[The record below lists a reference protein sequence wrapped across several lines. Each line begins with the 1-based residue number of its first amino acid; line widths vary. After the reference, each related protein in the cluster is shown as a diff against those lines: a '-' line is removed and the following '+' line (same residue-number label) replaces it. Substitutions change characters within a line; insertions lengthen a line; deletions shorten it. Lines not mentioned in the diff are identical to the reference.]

1 MSLHP
6 LDVVVMLV
14 YSALVVSVGWYVS
27 RRSGSTEAYF
37 LGKRDFPGW
46 AVGLSFIGATIS
58 SVTFIA
64 YPADSFKTAWVR
76 FLPNLAFPFI
86 ALLAAWVLVPFFRR
100 GRVKSAYHYLGLRFG
115 MPVSVYAAL
124 VYLLAQG
131 VRMATITY
139 LLSVLL
145 SSLTGLGPVGCI
157 GLAAGIT
164 ALYTVKGGFEAV
176 VWNDVLQTL
185 VLVSGALACVVIVVG
200 SVPGGL
206 GSVVSEALAAGKLSF
221 TDLDVATGRLEPVH
235 GGFSLLEKTIPMMI
249 LVGAAQYV
257 TGQLDQ
263 DSVQRWSAARSLPE
277 ARKSMWVLGFGAL
290 PIWAG
295 FMFLG
300 TCLWVYYQH
309 HPDPVSA
316 AILAGTRRAEDILPH
331 FILTVLPPGIA
342 GLVISGAL
350 AAAMGSLSCC
360 INAASMVWV
369 NDLYRP
375 HLARGRE
382 DRHYLR
388 VSRGASLGFSAVMAG
403 GAYLF
408 HISNA
413 KTIMELGIIATALFG
428 GGISG
433 AFLFGL
439 LTRRGDHRAVIAG
452 IVLTAVF
459 TGYTAASQAGI
470 VPRAFNPYYT
480 AILAN
485 LVMFVVC
492 AIASWVMPAPLRDLR
507 GLTFWEPDTGCDLEN
522 SPGQTK
528 PRATTA
534 DRLL

>member
-1 MSLHP
+1 MNLHP
-6 LDVVVMLV
+6 LDITIMLV
-14 YSALVVSVGWYVS
+14 YSALVVGIGLYFA
-27 RRSGSTEAYF
+27 RRGRSTESYF
-37 LGKRDFPGW
+37 LGQRNFPGW

-76 FLPNLAFPFI
+76 FLPNLAFPVI
-86 ALLAAWVLVPFFRR
+86 AMLAAFILVPFFRR
-100 GRVKSAYHYLGLRFG
+100 GRVHSAYHYLGLRFG
-115 MPVSVYAAL
+115 MPVSVYAGT
-124 VYLLAQG
+124 VYMLAQS

-145 SSLTGLGPVGCI
+145 SSMTGLGPLWCI
-157 GLAAGIT
+157 ALAAGVT

-176 VWNDVLQTL
+176 VWNDVVQTI
-185 VLVSGALACVVIVVG
+185 VLVSGALACIAIVIA

-206 GSVVSEALAAGKLSF
+206 SGIVSEALSAGKLSF
-221 TDLDVATGRLEPVH
+221 NDLNVAKNQLEPVA
-235 GGFSLLEKTIPMMI
+235 GGFSLIEKTIPMMI

-263 DSVQRWSAARSLPE
+263 DSVQRWCAAKSLKE
-277 ARKSMWVLGFGAL
+277 ARKSMYVLGFGAL

-300 TCLWVYYQH
+300 TSLWVYFQH
-309 HPDPVSA
+309 HSDEVST
-316 AILAGTRRAEDILPH
+316 AILAGTRRPEDILPH

-375 HLARGRE
+375 HLAKGRT
-382 DRHYLR
+382 DAHYLR
-388 VSRGASLGFSAVMAG
+388 VSRGAALAFSGVMAG

-413 KTIMELGIIATALFG
+413 KTIMELGIIATAIFG

-439 LTRRGDHRAVIAG
+439 LTRRGDYRAVVVGIA
-452 IVLTAVF
+452 VTALF
-459 TGYTAASQAGI
+459 TGYTVASQAGA
-470 VPRAFNPYYT
+470 VPKIFNPYYT

-485 LVMFVVC
+485 VVMFVVC
-492 AIASWVMPAPLRDLR
+492 VLASWLIPAPPRDLR
-507 GLTFWEPDTGCDLEN
+507 GLTFWDADTEPE
-522 SPGQTK
+522 K
-528 PRATTA
+528 ATVQREKSVT
-534 DRLL
+534 LL

>member
-1 MSLHP
+1 
-6 LDVVVMLV
+6 MLV
-14 YSALVVSVGWYVS
+14 YSALVVGIGLHFS
-27 RRSGSTEAYF
+27 RKGRSTENYF
-37 LGKRDFPGW
+37 LGQRNFPGW

-76 FLPNLAFPFI
+76 FLPNLAFPVI
-86 ALLAAWVLVPFFRR
+86 ALLAAYILVPFFRR
-100 GRVKSAYHYLGLRFG
+100 GRVHSAYHYLGLRFG
-115 MPVSVYAAL
+115 VPVSVYAAL
-124 VYLLAQG
+124 VYLMAQG

-145 SSLTGLGPVGCI
+145 SSMTGLGPVWCI
-157 GLAAGIT
+157 LLAAGIT

-176 VWNDVLQTL
+176 VWNDVVQTI
-185 VLVSGALACVVIVVG
+185 VLVAGALTCIFIVIHA
-200 SVPGGL
+200 VPGGVGAVL
-206 GSVVSEALAAGKLSF
+206 SEGFAAGKLSF
-221 TDLDVATGRLEPVH
+221 NDLNVATGRLEPVS
-235 GGFSLLEKTIPMMI
+235 GGISFVEKTIPMMI

-263 DSVQRWSAARSLPE
+263 DSVQRWCAARSLKE
-277 ARKSMWVLGFGAL
+277 ARKSMYVLGFGAL

-300 TCLWVYYQH
+300 TCLWVYFQH
-309 HPDPVSA
+309 QSDEVST

-331 FILTVLPPGIA
+331 FILTVLPPGVA

-375 HLARGRE
+375 HLVKGRP
-382 DRHYLR
+382 DAHYLR
-388 VSRGASLGFSAVMAG
+388 VSRGAALAFSGVMAG

-408 HISNA
+408 HVANA

-439 LTRRGDHRAVIAG
+439 LTRRGDFRAVVAG
-452 IVLTAVF
+452 IVVTAAF
-459 TGYTAASQAGI
+459 TGYAAASQAGAL
-470 VPRAFNPYYT
+470 PRVFNPYYT

-485 LVMFVVC
+485 LVMFSVC
-492 AIASWVMPAPLRDLR
+492 VIASWILPAPQRDLR
-507 GLTFWEPDTGCDLEN
+507 GLTFWDADPE
-522 SPGQTK
+522 
-528 PRATTA
+528 TT
-534 DRLL
+534 

>member
-1 MSLHP
+1 
-6 LDVVVMLV
+6 MLV
-14 YSALVVSVGWYVS
+14 YSLLVVGIGLHFS
-27 RRSGSTEAYF
+27 RRGRSTESYF
-37 LGKRDFPGW
+37 LGQRNFPGW

-76 FLPNLAFPFI
+76 FLPNLAFPLI
-86 ALLAAWVLVPFFRR
+86 AMLAAFVLVPFFRR
-100 GRVKSAYHYLGLRFG
+100 GRVHSAYHYLGLRFG

-124 VYLLAQG
+124 VYMLAQG

-145 SSLTGLGPVGCI
+145 SSMTGLGPVWCI
-157 GLAAGIT
+157 VLAAGIT

-176 VWNDVLQTL
+176 VWNDVLQTI
-185 VLVSGALACVVIVVG
+185 VLVAGALTCIAVVIA

-206 GSVVSEALAAGKLSF
+206 SGIIGEALGAGKLSF
-221 TDLDVATGRLEPVH
+221 NDLNVATNQLEPVS
-235 GGFSLLEKTIPMMI
+235 GGFSLLEKTVPMMI

-263 DSVQRWSAARSLPE
+263 DSVQRWCAARSLKE
-277 ARKSMWVLGFGAL
+277 ARKSMYVLGFGAL

-300 TCLWVYYQH
+300 TSLWVYFQH
-309 HPDPVSA
+309 HSDDVST
-316 AILAGTRRAEDILPH
+316 AILAGARRPEDILPH
-331 FILTVLPPGIA
+331 FILMVLPPGVA

-375 HLARGRE
+375 HLAKGRG
-382 DRHYLR
+382 DAHYLR
-388 VSRGASLGFSAVMAG
+388 VSRGAALAFSGVMAG

-408 HISNA
+408 HIANA
-413 KTIMELGIIATALFG
+413 KTIMELGIIATAVFG

-439 LTRRGDHRAVIAG
+439 LTRRGDFRAVVIG
-452 IVLTAVF
+452 IVITAGF
-459 TGYTAASQAGI
+459 TGYTVASQANI
-470 VPRAFNPYYT
+470 VPRFFNPYYT

-485 LVMFVVC
+485 VVMFVVC
-492 AIASWVMPAPLRDLR
+492 VVASWILPTSPRDLR
-507 GLTFWEPDTGCDLEN
+507 GLTFWDSEPEPTPGAISRPDTVTSL
-522 SPGQTK
+522 
-528 PRATTA
+528 
-534 DRLL
+534 

>member
-1 MSLHP
+1 MTLHP
-6 LDVVVMLV
+6 LDLTVIAAYAVVVLGIGF
-14 YSALVVSVGWYVS
+14 YFSRQAQSA
-27 RRSGSTEAYF
+27 ENYF
-37 LGKRDFPGW
+37 LGKRNFPGW

-76 FLPNLAFPFI
+76 FLPNLAFPVV
-86 ALLAAWVLVPFFRR
+86 ALTAAYVLVPFFRR
-100 GRVKSAYHYLGLRFG
+100 GRVHSAYHYLGLRFG
-115 MPVSVYAAL
+115 VPVSVYAAL

-145 SSLTGLGPVGCI
+145 SSLTGLNPVGCI
-157 GLAAGIT
+157 LLAAGIT

-176 VWNDVLQTL
+176 VWNDVLQTI
-185 VLVSGALACVVIVVG
+185 VLIAGALACIVIVIA

-206 GSVVSEALAAGKLSF
+206 GGIIGEALAAGKLSF
-221 TDLDVATGRLEPVH
+221 NDLNVTTNQLEPVA
-235 GGFSLLEKTIPMMI
+235 GGFSLMEKTIPMMI

-263 DSVQRWSAARSLPE
+263 DSVQRWCAARSLKE
-277 ARKSMWVLGFGAL
+277 ARKSMYVLGFGAL

-300 TCLWVYYQH
+300 TCLWVYFQH
-309 HPDPVSA
+309 HGDAVST

-331 FILTVLPPGIA
+331 FILTVLPPGVA

-375 HLARGRE
+375 HLRTQAS
-382 DRHYLR
+382 DRHYLNAG
-388 VSRGASLGFSAVMAG
+388 RGASLVLSGLMVG

-408 HISNA
+408 HIANA

-439 LTRRGDHRAVIAG
+439 LTRRGDYRAVIVG
-452 IVLTAVF
+452 IVATALF
-459 TGYTAASQAGI
+459 SAYALASQAGV

-480 AILAN
+480 AILSN
-485 LVMFVVC
+485 LVMFAVC
-492 AIASWVMPAPLRDLR
+492 MLASFLLPGHRRDLR
-507 GLTFWEPDTGCDLEN
+507 GLTFWDADDGAQNRGTGEDMLRVAKR
-522 SPGQTK
+522 G
-528 PRATTA
+528 
-534 DRLL
+534 D

>member
-1 MSLHP
+1 VSLHP
-6 LDVVVMLV
+6 LDVAVMLV
-14 YSALVVSVGWYVS
+14 YSALVVAVGWYVS
-27 RRSGSTEAYF
+27 RRSRSTEAYF
-37 LGKRDFPGW
+37 LGQRDFPGW
-46 AVGLSFIGATIS
+46 AVGLSFIGGTIS

-76 FLPNLAFPFI
+76 FLPNLAFPVV

-100 GRVKSAYHYLGLRFG
+100 GQVKSAYHYLGLRFG
-115 MPVSVYAAL
+115 MPVSIYAAL
-124 VYLLAQG
+124 VYLLAQC

-145 SSLTGLGPVGCI
+145 SSLTGLGPVWCI
-157 GLAAGIT
+157 VLAAGIT
-164 ALYTVKGGFEAV
+164 ALYTVKGGFAAV
-176 VWNDVLQTL
+176 VWNDVLQTV
-185 VLVSGALACVVIVVG
+185 VLVAGALACVVMVVG
-200 SVPGGL
+200 SIPGGA
-206 GSVVSEALAAGKLSF
+206 GAVVSEALAAGKLSF
-221 TDLDVATGRLEPVH
+221 MDLDVAAGRLEPVH

-263 DSVQRWSAARSLPE
+263 DSVQRWSAARSLSE

-300 TCLWVYYQH
+300 TCLWVYYRH
-309 HPDPVSA
+309 HPDPVSV
-316 AILAGTRRAEDILPH
+316 AILSGARRAEDILPH

-375 HLARGRE
+375 HLVRGRD

-388 VSRGASLGFSAVMAG
+388 VSRGAALSLSVVMAG

-452 IVLTAVF
+452 MVVTALF
-459 TGYTAASQAGI
+459 TGYTVASQAGL
-470 VPRAFNPYYT
+470 VPRALNPYYT

-492 AIASWVMPAPLRDLR
+492 AIASWMMPAPPRDLR
-507 GLTFWEPDTGCDLEN
+507 GLTFWEPYLGSGEGN
-522 SPGQTK
+522 GPGQNQ
-528 PRATTA
+528 PRAAVTEHS
-534 DRLL
+534 L